1 MVIPMDCQFGGIRL
15 ASPVDHSHHGESD
28 MNHLSTDIGTLELG
42 HIAVGFDGA
51 LEATASV
58 TTRPT
63 GQFPHCISDGALESA
78 AKMEMGPSI
87 NRIQGR
93 CF

>member
-1 MVIPMDCQFGGIRL
+1 
-15 ASPVDHSHHGESD
+15 
-28 MNHLSTDIGTLELG
+28 MNHLSTDIGALELG

-51 LEATASV
+51 LEAAGRQV
-58 TTRPT
+58 GPGPT
-63 GQFPHCISDGALESA
+63 HVFPHCISDGALESA
-78 AKMEMGPSI
+78 AKVEMGPSI